1 MVVIVLNK
9 NIVIIGGGI
18 AAVSAIK
25 AIREVNKEINIYVF
39 QNEKSYPY
47 YRIKLTKGLFDNIE
61 ENKFL
66 LQKRE
71 WYDSNKV
78 NLYLDKEVLLLI
90 L

>member
-9 NIVIIGGGI
+9 NIVIIGGI

-47 YRIKLTKGLFDNIE
+47 YRIKLTRAF
-61 ENKFL
+61 
-66 LQKRE
+66 
-71 WYDSNKV
+71 
-78 NLYLDKEVLLLI
+78 
-90 L
+90 